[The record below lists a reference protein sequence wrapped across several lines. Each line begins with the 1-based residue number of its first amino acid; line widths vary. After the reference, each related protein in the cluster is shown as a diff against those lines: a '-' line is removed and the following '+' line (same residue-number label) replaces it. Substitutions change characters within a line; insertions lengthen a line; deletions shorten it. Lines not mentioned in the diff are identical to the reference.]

1 MCIRADRETET
12 GSAHGARGFQVKP
25 IIDAYIQARMA
36 ATRLPRKMIYRIG
49 YATVLDHVIDRVKQW
64 KGIRNIVLLTT
75 PNDEDN
81 VLAVTA
87 QQRGI
92 QVLRTDPPI
101 ERFLS
106 ACAKYR
112 PDWFFRVCADSPF
125 MSKEMTDRLID
136 SVSDDVG
143 YIAYSEDGETPD
155 ASGLAPELVRASAFV
170 GRSGSVVE
178 HVTPHMYNKSRVAF
192 LTKPEGTDFTV
203 TLDTSEDFEELKR
216 IFEGIGHAPE
226 WNEIRDFKKAKEVT
240 SKIGTDRLYYVDDPV
255 TPDSQPI
262 DINKPELGSSHGP
275 VTVDQELHGK

>member
-1 MCIRADRETET
+1 
-12 GSAHGARGFQVKP
+12 
-25 IIDAYIQARMA
+25 MA
-36 ATRLPRKMIYRIG
+36 AARLPRKMIYRIG

-92 QVLRTDPPI
+92 EVLRTDPPI

-106 ACAKYR
+106 ACAKYQ
-112 PDWFFRVCADSPF
+112 PDWFLRVCADSPF

-136 SVSDDVG
+136 SVSDDVD
-143 YIAYSEDGETPD
+143 YIAYSENGETPS

-203 TLDTSEDFEELKR
+203 TLDTNEDFEELKR

-226 WNEIRDFKKAKEVT
+226 WNEIRDFKKIGRVPIEPLAVDQEATQGT
-240 SKIGTDRLYYVDDPV
+240 STSWANSSTL
-255 TPDSQPI
+255 SNQEPI
-262 DINKPELGSSHGP
+262 DINNPELSSSHGP
-275 VTVDQELHGK
+275 MVTVERELYGE